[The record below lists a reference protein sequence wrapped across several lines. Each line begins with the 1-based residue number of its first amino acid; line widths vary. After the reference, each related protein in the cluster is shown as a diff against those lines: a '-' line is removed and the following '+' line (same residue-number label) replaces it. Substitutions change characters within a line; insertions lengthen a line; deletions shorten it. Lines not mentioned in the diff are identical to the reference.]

1 MNPDGARGAM
11 DESPDSERRRAWHYK
26 QLKWSVQALKLRVPE
41 QLVLFPDIVSSAH
54 ELALEFDHWADVVWE
69 NYGDELTASQMA
81 ALRALEGK
89 LRTMSHD
96 GAQFDADLWTDAG
109 LRSNVHWDEV
119 RALAAGVLD
128 AFEWSADSAPPAD
141 LAAADATE

>member
-1 MNPDGARGAM
+1 MTAAGAPEAM
-11 DESPDSERRRAWHYK
+11 DESPDVERRRAWHYR

-41 QLVLFPDIVSSAH
+41 QLVLFPDIVSSVH
-54 ELALEFDHWADVVWE
+54 ELALEFDHWADVIWE
-69 NYGDELTASQMA
+69 HYGEELTEPQMT
-81 ALRALEGK
+81 ALRALEVK

-96 GAQFDADLWTDAG
+96 GAEFDADLWTDAG

-128 AFEWSADSAPPAD
+128 AFDWSGDSAPPAD
-141 LAAADATE
+141 LAAADAAE

>member
-1 MNPDGARGAM
+1 MTTAGAREAM
-11 DESPDSERRRAWHYK
+11 DESPERRRTWHYK

-54 ELALEFDHWADVVWE
+54 ELALEFDHWADVIWE
-69 NYGDELTASQMA
+69 NYGEDLTAPQMA

-96 GAQFDADLWTDAG
+96 GANFDADLWTDAG

-119 RALAAGVLD
+119 RTLAAGVLD

-141 LAAADATE
+141 LAAADSTE